1 MSEATEP
8 KKAAAPILARI
19 PPPVWAILYVVIA
32 ILISAWLEVGPIAAL
47 HQPLLGTALIVMAL
61 ALIISAQINFK
72 RAGTEIMPASPANKA
87 LVMSGPY
94 GFTRNPMYLGI
105 ILITLGIAFLV
116 ATLPFF
122 VVPFVVFF
130 TNNAVVIPFEEAKME
145 RQFGEE
151 YRAYKKKVR
160 RWL

>member
-1 MSEATEP
+1 M
-8 KKAAAPILARI
+8 
-19 PPPVWAILYVVIA
+19 
-32 ILISAWLEVGPIAAL
+32 
-47 HQPLLGTALIVMAL
+47 
-61 ALIISAQINFK
+61 
-72 RAGTEIMPASPANKA
+72 
-87 LVMSGPY
+87 
-94 GFTRNPMYLGI
+94 
-105 ILITLGIAFLV
+105 GIAFLV